1 LRVGPSRPGPH
12 EPLETLQSMVTIRI
26 KFRDWQASGIHRIH
40 NFGEDLWRAFC
51 DNKRV
56 RIDLGEIDKCV
67 DEITFSAR
75 GPYVKRAVKEAA
87 VVMREHMVDKE
98 ALIVVEDATTKS

>member
-1 LRVGPSRPGPH
+1 
-12 EPLETLQSMVTIRI
+12 MVTIHIR
-26 KFRDWQASGIHRIH
+26 FRDWQASGIHRIR
-40 NFGEDLWRAFC
+40 NFGEDLWRTFR

-56 RIDLGEIDKCV
+56 SIDLGEIDRCV

-75 GPYVKRAVKEAA
+75 GSYVRRAVKEAE

-98 ALIVVEDATTKS
+98 SEIVVEDGTAQA

>member
-1 LRVGPSRPGPH
+1 
-12 EPLETLQSMVTIRI
+12 MVTIRI

-40 NFGEDLWRAFC
+40 NFGEDLWRTFRH
-51 DNKRV
+51 NKRV
-56 RIDLGEIDKCV
+56 IIDIGEIDRCV

-75 GPYVKRAVKEAA
+75 GPYVRRAVREAE

-98 ALIVVEDATTKS
+98 AEIVVEDGATPA